1 MSKMSSE
8 RMRDA
13 EDYEL
18 QPSSGETQSEPL
30 LPSYDSAPGSSRQ
43 WSTKQ
48 KRRGDA
54 KRIVRTICLTLLVA
68 LPSIALVG
76 CWFGKDTVN
85 RVKTWDQLPEDWK
98 TWLGTLM
105 PDDRIQENGGEGGD
119 FPTK

>member
-18 QPSSGETQSEPL
+18 QPSS
-30 LPSYDSAPGSSRQ
+30 
-43 WSTKQ
+43 
-48 KRRGDA
+48 GDA

-119 FPTK
+119 FPTKWAAALPI